1 MAVVTH
7 NAYLLLHTLSPLPK
21 KVAASLHGLPPHI
34 GVSVTVLGI
43 GTDPGDPGLH
53 FEKLNQ
59 ISSLM
64 TLPNTPV
71 VGQPLQ
77 APPQALGLG
86 LMNY

>member
-1 MAVVTH
+1 M
-7 NAYLLLHTLSPLPK
+7 
-21 KVAASLHGLPPHI
+21 
-34 GVSVTVLGI
+34 LGI

-77 APPQALGLG
+77 GPHRLWAWG
-86 LMNY
+86 

>member
-1 MAVVTH
+1 M
-7 NAYLLLHTLSPLPK
+7 
-21 KVAASLHGLPPHI
+21 
-34 GVSVTVLGI
+34 LGI

>member
-1 MAVVTH
+1 MAVVTR
-7 NAYLLLHTLSPLPK
+7 NTYLLLHTLSPLQK
-21 KVAASLHGLPPHI
+21 KVAASPHDLPHTHI
-34 GVSVTVLGI
+34 GVSVTMLGI
-43 GTDPGDPGLH
+43 GTDPCDPGLH

-77 APPQALGLG
+77 GPHRLWAWG
-86 LMNY
+86 